1 MPKLSALLQGLALNG
16 PIPDVEVTGIAVDS
30 RQVQPGDVF
39 FAVVQGVD
47 RYKYLGEVVERGA
60 AAVVGERADIELRIP
75 HVRVKDT
82 RTALA
87 QASAAFYGFPARDL
101 TMIGVTGTD
110 GKTTTSNFLNHILQA
125 AGHPTGMISTVNA
138 QIGSQVLD
146 TGFHVTTP
154 EAFDS
159 QRYLRQMVDA
169 GLTHAVLEMTS
180 IGLAQ
185 QRGVRPLEFDVAAVT
200 NITHEHLNDHGTYE
214 AYFDAKALLFEGL
227 SQPVEKARPVER
239 LAVLNRDD
247 KSYEGLAKR
256 IKAKQL
262 SYGVHPEAQLRATHI
277 ENHPESLSFVVRG
290 LGLDFPVHT
299 KMFGAYNVSNALAA
313 IGASVVGL
321 GVDPAAAQ
329 AGIAALTGVPGRME
343 RIEMGQDFTAIV
355 DFAHTPNALKVAL
368 EAGRQLTDGKV
379 IAVFGSAGL
388 RDKAKRRMMAEWGA
402 QLADVSVLTAEDPR
416 TESLNEI
423 LDEMAAGARSKGGKE
438 GETFWR
444 VPDRGAAISFA
455 LLQAKPGDV
464 VLACGKGHEQS
475 MCFGETEYPWD
486 DRVAM
491 RAALAELLGT
501 HGPEMPKLPTS
512 G

>member
-1 MPKLSALLQGLALNG
+1 MPTLNELLKDFPSKNAV
-16 PIPDVEVTGIAVDS
+16 PAIEVKGIAIDS

-47 RYKYLGEVVERGA
+47 RYKFLDQVVEKGA
-60 AAVVGERADIELRIP
+60 VAVVGERADIQLDIP
-75 HVRVKDT
+75 HIQVADT
-82 RTALA
+82 RAALA
-87 QASAAFYGFPARDL
+87 HASAAFYGQPARDL

-110 GKTTTSNFLNHILQA
+110 GKTTTSNFIYHILRA
-125 AGHPTGMISTVNA
+125 AGYQTGMISTVNA
-138 QIGSQVLD
+138 QIGDAVLD

-154 EAFDS
+154 EAFDT

-169 GLTHAVLEMTS
+169 GLSHAVLEMTS

-185 QRGVRPLEFDVAAVT
+185 QRGARPKEFDIAVVT

-227 SQPVEKARPVER
+227 SQPYKKKKPVER
-239 LAVLNRDD
+239 LVVLNRDD

-256 IKAKQL
+256 SQVKQL
-262 SYGVHPEAQLRATHI
+262 SYGVHPEAQLRATDI
-277 ENHPESLSFVVRG
+277 QNQPDSLSFMVHG
-290 LGLDFPVHT
+290 PNFKFPIEA

-313 IGASVVGL
+313 IGATVVGL
-321 GVDPAAAQ
+321 GIEPKAAQ
-329 AGIAALTGVPGRME
+329 AGIAALQGVPGRME

-355 DFAHTPNALKVAL
+355 DFAHTPNALRVAL
-368 EAGRQLTDGKV
+368 EAGRQLTAGRV

-388 RDKAKRRMMAEWGA
+388 RDKAKRRMMPEHAA
-402 QLADVSVLTAEDPR
+402 ALADVSVLTAEDPR
-416 TESLNEI
+416 TESLDNI
-423 LDEMAAGARSKGGKE
+423 LAEMATASKSKGGVE
-438 GETFWR
+438 GKTFFR

-455 LLQAKPGDV
+455 LLQAKPGDLV
-464 VLACGKGHEQS
+464 IVLGKGHEQS
-475 MCFGETEYPWD
+475 MCFGEIEYAWD

-501 HGPEMPKLPTS
+501 EGPAMPKLPTS
-512 G
+512 R

>member
-1 MPKLSALLQGLALNG
+1 MPKLSVLLKDLNLPG
-16 PIPDVEVTGIAVDS
+16 PIPDVEITGITVDS
-30 RQVQPGDVF
+30 RQVQPGDLY

-47 RYKYLGEVVERGA
+47 RYKFLDQVVQRGA
-60 AAVVGERADIELRIP
+60 AAVVGERSGIHLPIP
-75 HVRVKDT
+75 HIQVADT
-82 RTALA
+82 RAALA
-87 QASAAFYGFPARDL
+87 EASAAFFGYPARDL

-110 GKTTTSNFLNHILQA
+110 GKTTTSNFIYQILQA
-125 AGHPTGMISTVNA
+125 AGFKTGMISTVNA
-138 QIGSQVLD
+138 QIGDQILD

-154 EAFDS
+154 EAFDT

-185 QRGVRPLEFDVAAVT
+185 QRGARPCEFDIAVVT

-214 AYFDAKALLFEGL
+214 AYFNAKALLFDGL
-227 SQPVEKARPVER
+227 SQPFDKARPVTR

-247 KSYEGLAKR
+247 KSYDGLAKR
-256 IKAKQL
+256 TKAGQL
-262 SYGVHPEAQLRATHI
+262 AYGLHPEAGLRAANI
-277 ENHPESLSFVVRG
+277 ENHPDSLSLVAHGPGVE
-290 LGLDFPVHT
+290 FPVHT

-313 IGASVVGL
+313 IGATIVGL
-321 GVDPAAAQ
+321 GIDPSAAQ
-329 AGIAALTGVPGRME
+329 AGIAALQGVPGRME

-368 EAGRQLTDGKV
+368 EAGRQLTEGRV

-388 RDKAKRRMMAEWGA
+388 RDKAKRRMMAETA
-402 QLADVSVLTAEDPR
+402 AELADVSVLTAEDPR
-416 TESLNEI
+416 TESLDDI
-423 LDEMAAGARSKGGKE
+423 LEEMAAGARSKGGRE
-438 GETFWR
+438 GEAFWR

-464 VLACGKGHEQS
+464 VLVCGKGHEQS

-486 DRVAM
+486 DRVAL
-491 RAALAELLGT
+491 RAALAELLGV